1 MLGLSFM
8 HTQELWPGLQ
18 LTRQG
23 STNGCAVPDVRST
36 QLFIL
41 PLTRASSRCCRKE
54 DKKQSKSRLILPQ
67 RALLAPSTAILAHR
81 RTGEEAT

>member
-8 HTQELWPGLQ
+8 YIQELWPDSQ

-23 STNGCAVPDVRST
+23 STNGSAALHWMRR
-36 QLFIL
+36 
-41 PLTRASSRCCRKE
+41 PLSSLSCHSRCCGKE

-67 RALLAPSTAILAHR
+67 CALLAPSTAILAHQ
-81 RTGEEAT
+81 